1 MLKNYIKT
9 AWRSLKN
16 QRFFSV
22 IKIGGFAFSIAICML
37 IVLYVKHELSYDK
50 FYKDANLF
58 FRVVGV
64 INKDNTVLKGL
75 SLPAPA
81 GATLKEEFPEIIGS
95 GRLLTNPLFGAGTN
109 QVATTGN
116 AELFSEEGF
125 CFADQAIM
133 DFFPTKTIFGSLSH
147 ALDNPKTIVIT
158 KRKAAKLFNGNPIGK
173 RIYLN
178 NDKSN
183 EYSITAVIDDIP
195 TNSNLYGFDFF
206 MTLRG
211 YEPYEGEQLNWLASN
226 YTTYFKVR
234 EGTDIQQL
242 EKKITKSY
250 IQDHYKP
257 AMIKAGMTVNEEV
270 WNTARMTLQP
280 LEKIHL
286 YSNDVQT
293 HKIESQ
299 NRGDI
304 RLVYIFG
311 GIATFILII
320 AMINFINLST
330 ANAATRAK
338 EVGVRKTIGS
348 GRKALIIQFMTESF
362 LYSGISIA
370 FALFFAVL
378 LLPFFNQI
386 AGKSLVFPWTTW
398 YFIPVLVVFALLIA
412 IVSGIYPAM
421 YLSKFKPIA
430 VLKGNI
436 NLKSSRNWFRN
447 GLVIFQF
454 ATSIILIIGTL
465 VINQQIKYILN
476 RDLGFNKEQVLI
488 LRGTGTLD
496 GKQRLLKNEL
506 KELSSVASVSIGD
519 YLPVTMDGVKRNGN
533 SFWNDGRQ
541 NQDVGVGGQN
551 WIVDDDY
558 ISTFG
563 IKILEGRN
571 FNMNMPTD
579 SAAIIVNQK
588 MVKELNIKNPIGA
601 KIRNYATYT
610 IIAVVEDFIFGNM
623 RNEDVKPLALVI
635 GGSPNMISIRLKS
648 DKMEQ
653 SIQEITN
660 VWNKFS
666 PNQKIQYTFLD
677 DGFAMLY
684 ADVQRTQIIVS
695 TFAGLA
701 IFIACLGLF
710 GLAAFVTQQRTKEI
724 GIRKVLGAS
733 LPEII
738 KLLSADFIKLIFI
751 AILIACPI
759 GWWAMNTW
767 LQDFN
772 YRISIQAW
780 IFILAGT
787 ASMVIA
793 FGTIF
798 YHALKIGRINP
809 VNSLKDE

>member
-1 MLKNYIKT
+1 
-9 AWRSLKN
+9 
-16 QRFFSV
+16 
-22 IKIGGFAFSIAICML
+22 
-37 IVLYVKHELSYDK
+37 
-50 FYKDANLF
+50 
-58 FRVVGV
+58 
-64 INKDNTVLKGL
+64 
-75 SLPAPA
+75 
-81 GATLKEEFPEIIGS
+81 
-95 GRLLTNPLFGAGTN
+95 
-109 QVATTGN
+109 
-116 AELFSEEGF
+116 
-125 CFADQAIM
+125 
-133 DFFPTKTIFGSLSH
+133 
-147 ALDNPKTIVIT
+147 
-158 KRKAAKLFNGNPIGK
+158 
-173 RIYLN
+173 
-178 NDKSN
+178 
-183 EYSITAVIDDIP
+183 
-195 TNSNLYGFDFF
+195 
-206 MTLRG
+206 
-211 YEPYEGEQLNWLASN
+211 
-226 YTTYFKVR
+226 
-234 EGTDIQQL
+234 
-242 EKKITKSY
+242 
-250 IQDHYKP
+250 
-257 AMIKAGMTVNEEV
+257 
-270 WNTARMTLQP
+270 
-280 LEKIHL
+280 
-286 YSNDVQT
+286 
-293 HKIESQ
+293 
-299 NRGDI
+299 
-304 RLVYIFG
+304 
-311 GIATFILII
+311 
-320 AMINFINLST
+320 
-330 ANAATRAK
+330 
-338 EVGVRKTIGS
+338 
-348 GRKALIIQFMTESF
+348 
-362 LYSGISIA
+362 
-370 FALFFAVL
+370 
-378 LLPFFNQI
+378 
-386 AGKSLVFPWTTW
+386 
-398 YFIPVLVVFALLIA
+398 
-412 IVSGIYPAM
+412 
-421 YLSKFKPIA
+421 
-430 VLKGNI
+430 
-436 NLKSSRNWFRN
+436 
-447 GLVIFQF
+447 IFQF

-541 NQDVGVGGQN
+541 NQDVGVAGQN

-601 KIRNYATYT
+601 KIRNYASYT

-635 GGSPNMISIRLKS
+635 GGSPNMMSIRLKS

-684 ADVQRTQIIVS
+684 ADVQRTQVIVS

-733 LPEII
+733 LLGII

-759 GWWAMNTW
+759 GWWAMDTW

-780 IFILAGT
+780 IFILAGI
-787 ASMVIA
+787 ASMLIA